1 MSSSRRDKGKGRDY
15 DRPPVQTKDVP
26 WYNRWPTPY
35 REGNDP
41 SASGY
46 ENPVPS
52 SQATDPY
59 DSQMTDAPSP
69 SSFIYG
75 AQPSSYQSSD
85 AGPSGSQAYGAQ
97 ASTSSTYSYQDNVS
111 QSPSYQSS
119 DAGPS
124 NSQTYGA
131 QASGSSSHDYQSN
144 VSQPPPFQGSFSGPS
159 TSQPSGKE
167 YTRYPPRTQRLMVAE
182 QRHCLECGAPA
193 ATYPF
198 SIFCTF
204 HKERNVP
211 RRTESMGPPPTNHC
225 IVCNGPAHGLSV
237 VCDEHNDKSFLTFD
251 ELQILRKEYGGCE
264 SCGLVRVDRGK
275 HYCNGCQDRK
285 NGVRR
290 EAAGNSK
297 RQGLCTRCRKPT
309 NTAPTCDECV
319 KRRKE
324 RDAKRKNARR

>member
-59 DSQMTDAPSP
+59 DSQMTDTPSP

-85 AGPSGSQAYGAQ
+85 AGPSGSQ
-97 ASTSSTYSYQDNVS
+97 TYD
-111 QSPSYQSS
+111 
-119 DAGPS
+119 
-124 NSQTYGA
+124 A
-131 QASGSSSHDYQSN
+131 QASGSSSYGSQSN
-144 VSQPPPFQGSFSGPS
+144 ASQHPSFQGSFSGPS

-167 YTRYPPRTQRLMVAE
+167 CTRYPPRTQRLMVAE

-204 HKERNVP
+204 HKEQKVLRP
-211 RRTESMGPPPTNHC
+211 TESMGPPPTKHC
-225 IVCNGPAHGLSV
+225 IVCNGPARGLSV

-251 ELQILRKEYGGCE
+251 ELQVLRKEYGGCE

-275 HYCNGCQDRK
+275 HYCNGCLDRK

-309 NTAPTCDECV
+309 DTGPTCDECV
-319 KRRKE
+319 RRRKE